1 MIPISNQGF
10 ERALKNIR
18 EAKKL
23 LDDGDYVMA
32 KKRVA
37 DAEGI
42 LMANRD
48 NKMPKPKIIWNDERF
63 D

>member
-42 LMANRD
+42 LMANKD

>member
-37 DAEGI
+37 DAESI
-42 LMANRD
+42 LMANKD

>member
-42 LMANRD
+42 LMANKD
-48 NKMPKPKIIWNDERF
+48 NKMPKPKTVWNDERF